1 MKYTV
6 LTNGDVIKTK
16 NELARTFIQT
26 HGEHAVLKD
35 DLTKM
40 KATIKSQS
48 HLDWFALGVR
58 VEMEKTGYA
67 FDKKVA
73 LELLAK
79 AVNAGV
85 ITQDDV
91 DALSTSPV
99 RPTVSVVK

>member
-16 NELARTFIQT
+16 NELAQTFLQK
-26 HGEHAVLKD
+26 HGEHAVLD
-35 DLTKM
+35 NDLTEM
-40 KATIKSQS
+40 KVTIKSQS
-48 HLDWFALGVR
+48 HLDWLALGIR
-58 VEMEKTGYA
+58 VDMDKKGYV
-67 FDKKVA
+67 FDKNTA

-79 AVNAGV
+79 AVGAGV

-91 DALSTSPV
+91 DKLSSRPV